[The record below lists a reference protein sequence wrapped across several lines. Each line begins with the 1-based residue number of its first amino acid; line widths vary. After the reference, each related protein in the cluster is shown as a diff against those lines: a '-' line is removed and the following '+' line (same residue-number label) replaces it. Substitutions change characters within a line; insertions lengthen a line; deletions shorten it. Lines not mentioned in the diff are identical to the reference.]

1 MFQHLLGGTDRVS
14 KVHFIELLEVL
25 LVEAGD
31 NLLHEDIGDRLLY
44 LLRLLERFL
53 LLLKGHDIE

>member
-1 MFQHLLGGTDRVS
+1 MSQHLLGGTDGVS
-14 KVHFIELLEVL
+14 EVLFIELLEVL

-31 NLLHEDIGDRLLY
+31 DSLHEDIGYRLLY
-44 LLRLLERFL
+44 LLRLLESFL